1 MTCNKQY
8 SKTAKIRIFHESL
21 TIENSILLGDSPP
34 RDVEKICTIYRGIA
48 TKHRTWK
55 LDDIAG
61 SVYKLAKFVCD
72 CKKGIREQGGQAR

>member
-8 SKTAKIRIFHESL
+8 RKTTKISIFHESL
-21 TIENSILLGDSPP
+21 TIENSILLGDTSP
-34 RDVEKICTIYRGIA
+34 RDLEKICTIYWGIA
-48 TKHRTWK
+48 TKHHKWK

-72 CKKGIREQGGQAR
+72 REKDIQEQGGRAR

>member
-8 SKTAKIRIFHESL
+8 IKTIKISIFHDSL
-21 TIENSILLGDSPP
+21 TIENRILLGDALP
-34 RDVEKICTIYRGIA
+34 RDMEKICTIYRGIA
-48 TKHRTWK
+48 TKHCTWK

-72 CKKGIREQGGQAR
+72 CEKDIQEQGVRDC